1 MKKRGLRIL
10 LVGCLALS
18 VMLGGCRKAE
28 EQNED
33 QEQIVF
39 TINQEAISLREWN
52 FYVRMN
58 QMQWEKEYL
67 DSYGDDMWS
76 MEVDDE
82 GTTLADVLKS
92 EVMDTIVQTHLMNQ
106 HADEYGVALDEET
119 KQELRRQ
126 AADFMGNYHEAL
138 LKFAQADEEFVY
150 EKICEKELSGL
161 VAEASVAD
169 YEPELDEEDYHREG
183 ICYVLISTTGLRDAE
198 GNLTPFTEEEVERRT
213 ALAEKLSVKAREN
226 GSLKETAEA
235 EGLTP
240 IESSM
245 GRDNEGDGHEPRMLD
260 AARALEVGEISD
272 PIWTEEG
279 WFLVQHTSNYD
290 EEGTEYWKQ
299 YLIDGAR
306 EEQCA
311 KIYEEWKDAA
321 DMVIYQE
328 TMDLV
333 NVKHVLKEL
342 L

>member
-1 MKKRGLRIL
+1 MKKRRWWIL
-10 LVGCLALS
+10 PAGCLALGLL
-18 VMLGGCRKAE
+18 LGGCQKAE
-28 EQNED
+28 EQREE
-33 QEQIVF
+33 QEQTVF
-39 TINQEAISLREWN
+39 TIDQEAVSLREWN

-82 GTTLADVLKS
+82 GTTLADTLRS
-92 EVMDTIVQTHLMNQ
+92 EVMETIIRIHLTNQ
-106 HADEYGVALDEET
+106 HAEEYGVALDEGT
-119 KQELRRQ
+119 RQELRQQ
-126 AADFMGNYHEAL
+126 AEDFMGNYHEAL
-138 LKFAQADEEFVY
+138 LAFAQADEDFVY
-150 EKICEKELSGL
+150 EKLCEKELSVL
-161 VAEASVAD
+161 VAQASVAD

-198 GNLTPFTEEEVERRT
+198 GNLTPFSEEEVERRT
-213 ALAEKLSVKAREN
+213 ALAEELCVRAREN

-245 GRDNEGDGHEPRMLD
+245 GNDNEGDGHEPRMLD

-279 WFLVQHTSNYD
+279 WFLVQHTSDHD

-299 YLIDGAR
+299 YLIDTAR
-306 EEQCA
+306 EERCTE
-311 KIYEEWKDAA
+311 IYEEWRAAA
-321 DMVIYQE
+321 DIRIDQD